1 MEVIILEKLFAK
13 RLKELKKESGLTYK
27 QIAEEL
33 GLVRS
38 TVCKYTKGDITN
50 VTLNMVVKIADFF
63 QVSPSWLAGWTDDK
77 YYNVKK

>member
-1 MEVIILEKLFAK
+1 MDVIILEKLFAK

>member
-1 MEVIILEKLFAK
+1 MEVIILEKLFGK
-13 RLKELKKESGLTYK
+13 RLNELKKGSGLTYK

-38 TVCKYTKGDITN
+38 TVCKYAKGDITN

>member
-63 QVSPSWLAGWTDDK
+63 QVSPS
-77 YYNVKK
+77 

>member
-1 MEVIILEKLFAK
+1 MLKLFQK
-13 RLKELKKESGLTYK
+13 RLKELKDESNLSYE
-27 QIAEEL
+27 QIANNL

-38 TVCKYTKGDITN
+38 TVQKYAEGNIKKIT
-50 VTLNMVVKIADFF
+50 VTTIENIANFF